1 MAYVCLLYITVSC
14 TKKDRNVLL
23 VQVGEHKLMS
33 TEFAGILAVKLKQF
47 NMIEVKNPKT
57 VETIKAQ
64 IVSEFIND
72 ALFDIWGNQ
81 NGIRVTAS
89 ELNDELNK
97 MKNSYKTSLSFEEA
111 LANADTTLRQL
122 KAKVKN
128 SLLKKKVFIEFKK
141 SITPPTEGDI
151 KTYYDQN
158 KAQFTSKSRLR
169 IEQIIF
175 SKKEDA
181 DLTYEQLANGNIP
194 ETVRQRIERHWI
206 YKGGLPVFEEAFKMK
221 LNKWSNVLQSEYGYH
236 IYRVLLKEEGRVLSF
251 EKAKGMVET
260 ALIETRQQAKYSDWL
275 EDMLSKT
282 EIFKN
287 EEALRKFIIEVS

>member
-1 MAYVCLLYITVSC
+1 
-14 TKKDRNVLL
+14 
-23 VQVGEHKLMS
+23 
-33 TEFAGILAVKLKQF
+33 
-47 NMIEVKNPKT
+47 
-57 VETIKAQ
+57 
-64 IVSEFIND
+64 
-72 ALFDIWGNQ
+72 
-81 NGIRVTAS
+81 
-89 ELNDELNK
+89 

-158 KAQFTSKSRLR
+158 KAQFTSKPRLR